1 LTLHTQPLLPP
12 CPLAA
17 PCPRR
22 LPVLYLFSG
31 ADFLTARAF
40 FPTAPEYHLVADFPP
55 GHPACFVD
63 PACTAQANETTTAFF
78 RHWATL
84 RFTRQSTNLMRRAF
98 ATSGQLPAL
107 LVSLQLIG
115 LPVLHAT
122 TSGVQPPSEVSRVSA
137 KSLVSGRSQGI
148 GRSLSSARLH
158 GGARAAA
165 ADVGGSS
172 SNASLVSS
180 ASPLALPSVTLHT
193 SAFRVTYYSMLL
205 RSDPSEHVRLAKQD
219 WPNFRRWERGG
230 PFVDEQL
237 RVLAK
242 AIGAESRPVASMFK
256 AAPHWILR
264 NAWMAKWVLAH
275 SAATLHDETGLR
287 PLYYNR
293 SGGVTSNG
301 WRTLAHGAFKEFE
314 NREVKWYPGEK
325 AELKAIFR
333 GPELPF
339 QFGYAQKGSQGVL
352 MAAWR
357 DEVL

>member
-1 LTLHTQPLLPP
+1 
-12 CPLAA
+12 
-17 PCPRR
+17 
-22 LPVLYLFSG
+22 
-31 ADFLTARAF
+31 
-40 FPTAPEYHLVADFPP
+40 
-55 GHPACFVD
+55 
-63 PACTAQANETTTAFF
+63 
-78 RHWATL
+78 
-84 RFTRQSTNLMRRAF
+84 M
-98 ATSGQLPAL
+98 
-107 LVSLQLIG
+107 
-115 LPVLHAT
+115 
-122 TSGVQPPSEVSRVSA
+122 SA
-137 KSLVSGRSQGI
+137 KSLVSGKSQSI
-148 GRSLSSARLH
+148 GRSLASARLR
-158 GGARAAA
+158 GGVRAADTDVDGSSAAGAR
-165 ADVGGSS
+165 
-172 SNASLVSS
+172 NASLPISLVSS

-193 SAFRVTYYSMLL
+193 SAFRITYYSMLL

-293 SGGVTSNG
+293 SGGVTTNR
-301 WRTLAHGAFKEFE
+301 WHTLAHGVLQTLRLTLNLTVAQGVLTLTLTLTLTLSWAGAFREFE